1 MTNQAKNI
9 IFFDGV
15 CNLCNSSVQW
25 IIKNDKNEVF
35 HFASLQ
41 SDFGQ
46 QLLKERNLDSN
57 NFNSFL
63 FLKEGVLYDKSSAA
77 LQVAKLLRFPFF
89 ILYAFIAVPKFFR
102 DAVYGYIAENRYIW
116 FGKKD
121 ACMIPSPDLKK
132 RFLS

>member
-1 MTNQAKNI
+1 MLQQAGNI

-25 IIKNDKNEVF
+25 IIKNDKKEVF

-41 SDFGQ
+41 SDLGQ

-63 FLKEGVLYDKSSAA
+63 YLKNGVLYDKSSAA
-77 LQVAKLLRFPFF
+77 LNVAKQLGFPFYL
-89 ILYAFIAVPKFFR
+89 LYGFMGVPKFFR
-102 DAVYGYIAENRYIW
+102 DAVYGYIAENRYKW

-121 ACMIPSPDLKK
+121 ACMIPSPELKK